1 MRDAPAHDMMQ
12 AAKPL
17 HRLLQTQAEQ
27 YLPADWLQEPVL
39 QQFMHRISL
48 SYKGFERDRALSE
61 HAYQVSEQEYQGLN
75 EQLRQQSKQSE
86 AYVGMVRQALATL
99 RDEVAQPA
107 PSSEEGLDLHALLQH
122 LQVRIGLTKKLEQD
136 LLQAKLLAEDAAR
149 AKSEFLSVMSHEI
162 RTPLNAVIGLT
173 NLINTDPNPANQ
185 AEYIGLLTKSCEN
198 LLGLVNDILDFSKL
212 EEHRIEL
219 QTRPFNL
226 RQIISTLMQ
235 AHQPAAQAKG
245 LYLRQIFDE
254 CLPQLVLGDDYRLQQ
269 ILNNLLSNAV
279 KFTASGGVMLEVH
292 ATECPEGKARSI
304 VVFAVRDT
312 GIGMSEAEQRL
323 VFERFGQA
331 SADTS
336 RLYGGSGLGLSIVR
350 ELVELHGGT
359 IHLESTPGAGST
371 FTFTLSLPE
380 AQPSMRAVTPVL
392 SGQNLPRIDG
402 LRLLLAEDLPLNIMV
417 ARRLLERQGA
427 KVDVAENG
435 HQALALAQQHDYDL
449 ILMDLQMPLMDG
461 FEAMQAIRAVGIETP
476 ALAFS
481 ADASPHARTQA
492 RAVGIAGFV
501 PKPFN
506 PEHLLQEILHWV
518 GK

>member
-1 MRDAPAHDMMQ
+1 MTDANAPDLTQ
-12 AAKPL
+12 TTKPL

-27 YLPADWLQEPVL
+27 YLPAEWLQKPIL
-39 QQFMHRISL
+39 QQFLHRISL
-48 SYKGFERDRALSE
+48 SYGGFERDRALSE
-61 HAYQVSEQEYQGLN
+61 HAYQVSEQEYQALN
-75 EQLRQQSKQSE
+75 EQLRLQSRQSE

-99 RDEVAQPA
+99 RNEVGQQAPA
-107 PSSEEGLDLHALLQH
+107 PEDGLDLYALLKH
-122 LQVRIGLTKKLEQD
+122 LQERIRLTKKLEQD
-136 LLQAKLLAEDAAR
+136 LLQAKLMAEEATR
-149 AKSEFLSVMSHEI
+149 VKSEFLSVMSHEI

-173 NLINTDPNPANQ
+173 NLINTDPNPDSR
-185 AEYIGLLTKSCEN
+185 AEYLTLLTKSCEN

-235 AHQPAAQAKG
+235 AQQPAAQAKG
-245 LYLRQIFDE
+245 LYLRQVFDE

-269 ILNNLLSNAV
+269 ILNNLLNNAL
-279 KFTASGGVMLEVH
+279 KFTATGGVMLEIH

-312 GIGMSEAEQRL
+312 GIGMSEAEQRSM
-323 VFERFGQA
+323 FERFSQA
-331 SADTS
+331 SADTA
-336 RLYGGSGLGLSIVR
+336 RVYGGSGLGLSIVR

-359 IHLESTPGAGST
+359 IHLESAPGAGST
-371 FTFTLSLPE
+371 FTFTLPLPE
-380 AQPSMRAVTPVL
+380 AQPSVRAVTPVL
-392 SGQNLPRIDG
+392 SGQSLPRIDG

-427 KVDVAENG
+427 KVDVAEHG
-435 HQALALAQQHDYDL
+435 HQAVALARQHSYNL

-461 FEAMQAIRAVGIETP
+461 FEAAKAIREAGIGTP
-476 ALAFS
+476 VLAFS
-481 ADASPHARTQA
+481 ADASPQA
-492 RAVGIAGFV
+492 RAQAQAVGMAGFV

-506 PEHLLQEILHWV
+506 PEYLLQEILHWV
-518 GK
+518 GH